1 MKTNE
6 ITRPR
11 RTARTWLA
19 VSWAVPFS
27 ALGLV
32 GWLWLIWAGDS
43 TWQGV
48 SLAALLTPVALVG
61 IPWYMSRARAE
72 RRWRAALDRYAE
84 QELAYP
90 APIARQGVAQPG
102 AARARVLTK
111 R

>member
-11 RTARTWLA
+11 RTARTWSA
-19 VSWAVPFS
+19 VFWAAQFS
-27 ALGLV
+27 ALALI

-48 SLAALLTPVALVG
+48 SLAAVVAPVTLVG
-61 IPWYMSRARAE
+61 IPWYLSRARAE

-90 APIARQGVAQPG
+90 SPIARQRVAQPG
-102 AARARVLTK
+102 PARVRVLTK
-111 R
+111 W